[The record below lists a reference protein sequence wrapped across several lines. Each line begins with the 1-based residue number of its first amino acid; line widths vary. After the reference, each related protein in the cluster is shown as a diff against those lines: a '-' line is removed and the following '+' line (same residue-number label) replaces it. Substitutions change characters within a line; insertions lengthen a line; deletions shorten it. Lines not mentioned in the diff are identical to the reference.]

1 MWRGVSLADAISPD
15 ANGATLDSQPLL
27 SGPIT
32 QAADGGF
39 TFPIIGG
46 AVQVDPALG
55 AIFAFTPKDNDGK
68 IVTDA
73 PMAFGMRVTIDT
85 SPAGSSGYVLVAGL
99 GSDAALTN
107 STWAAMDWDGADPR
121 ARAGLTNTP
130 NVSGTRT
137 GIGSFVLSAMIRPG
151 GAAAEC
157 TIAQVSSSL
166 VTLATGAYNTQA
178 LKTTNLD
185 LTAIPVAFFGVFG
198 SGVLGADSP
207 KISVEYFYTALPA
220 GTRL

>member
-32 QAADGGF
+32 QATDGGF

-46 AVQVDPALG
+46 AVQTDPALG
-55 AIFAFTPKDNDGK
+55 AIFAFTPRDNDGK

-73 PMAFGMRVTIDT
+73 PMAFGMR
-85 SPAGSSGYVLVAGL
+85 
-99 GSDAALTN
+99 
-107 STWAAMDWDGADPR
+107 
-121 ARAGLTNTP
+121 
-130 NVSGTRT
+130 
-137 GIGSFVLSAMIRPG
+137 AMIRPG
-151 GAAAEC
+151 GAADKCA
-157 TIAQVSSSL
+157 IAQVSSSL
-166 VTLATGAYNTQA
+166 ITLATGAYNTQA

-185 LTAIPVAFFGVFG
+185 LTALPVAFFGVFG
-198 SGVLGADSP
+198 SGVLGAASP